1 MLALDVACKIARS
14 PNCIF
19 AGAWGSS
26 VAHVMAAR
34 AQAAEPAFSDDEFEG
49 IDMEGVDSR
58 SRPPSPPDVSP
69 HEEYIFEVNIL
80 CPPLACTG
88 VAMPFA
94 KLSRE
99 CVER

>member
-1 MLALDVACKIARS
+1 
-14 PNCIF
+14 
-19 AGAWGSS
+19 
-26 VAHVMAAR
+26 MAAR

-49 IDMEGVDSR
+49 IDMEGVDSQ
-58 SRPPSPPDVSP
+58 SRPPSPDVSP

-80 CPPLACTG
+80 CPPLVCIG

-94 KLSRE
+94 ELLRE